1 MKARWSQRKA
11 AMLAIGMSLT
21 LCVPVAG
28 QINRNRTPQTRGNAN
43 QRRPAPRNFN
53 AELKQIAE
61 SVAQRLNIRIV
72 VDPALFVA
80 AAPKVPT
87 EVQTPEQAL
96 SALIAAIKEASWRR
110 VYLTQ
115 AQANAVPPAEKLAAS
130 VRALDQL
137 EQTGIVLEDP
147 RTKRATTYLKNYSVS
162 PNFSEE
168 LTAGQFSA
176 NPIYVIYSTNPFA
189 SAQSPQDRFMDLQ
202 KQQME
207 MMMNMSPEEVGEAMT
222 RGMQLWNNLDPA
234 TRQQMM
240 GTMMKAGM
248 QMFQNMSPE
257 QRNEMMQ
264 QSMQIFQQ
272 SFGQGGPGAGPG
284 GRRP

>member
-1 MKARWSQRKA
+1 MKARWSQRKGA
-11 AMLAIGMSLT
+11 LLAMGMSLT
-21 LCVPVAG
+21 LCVPVTA
-28 QINRNRTPQTRGNAN
+28 QVNRNNTQNRGVLN
-43 QRRPAPRNFN
+43 QRRPAPKNYN
-53 AELKQIAE
+53 AELKLIAE
-61 SVAQRLNIRIV
+61 NVAQRLNIRIV

-80 AAPKVPT
+80 AAPKAPA
-87 EVQTPEQAL
+87 EAQTPEQAMA
-96 SALIAAIKEASWRR
+96 ALVATLKEASWRR

-115 AQANAVPPAEKLAAS
+115 AQASAVPAAAKLAAS

-137 EQTGIVLEDP
+137 EQSGIVLENP
-147 RTKRATTYLKNYSVS
+147 QTKKATTYVKNYNVS
-162 PNFSEE
+162 PTFNED
-168 LTAGQFSA
+168 LTAGQFSPT
-176 NPIYVIYSTNPFA
+176 PIYVIYSTNPFA
-189 SAQSPQDRFMDLQ
+189 SAMSPQDRMMDLQ

-207 MMMNMSPEEVGEAMT
+207 MMMNMSPEEVGEAMS
-222 RGMQLWNNLDPA
+222 RGMQLWQNPA

-272 SFGQGGPGAGPG
+272 SFGGQGGPGAGPG